1 MKPVLYILCSL
12 FLISC
17 NGDGENDST
26 DLNLDSTAT
35 SKIEFDT
42 YIQKISY
49 CIGLDHA
56 RGCYLTYT
64 SAEVS
69 DKFNIRQIELGLT
82 DYLIGNE
89 LRLSFFE
96 KDSLLDLYL
105 LPNGDVDETAV
116 SKNDASYLVG
126 LDEGFNM
133 VSALVGRKIDQ
144 EIEVEFLVEGV
155 TEGMSSLEP
164 TMPYMDA
171 RRELTKYYSKVN
183 LENGSSFLK
192 ENLLF
197 DGVIETSTGLQYEVV
212 EEGTGI
218 SPNVTDSVTI
228 HYTGRFIDGRVFEST
243 VPSNIPFK
251 GSLMG
256 VIAGWQEGVGL
267 MKEGGLSRL
276 YVPPNLAYGTEG
288 KGVVE
293 PNSTLIFDIELI
305 DVKRFQ

>member
-1 MKPVLYILCSL
+1 MKSIFYILVGL

-17 NGDGENDST
+17 NGDGEKDPN
-26 DLNLDSTAT
+26 NLDSDSTSA
-35 SKIEFDT
+35 SKIEFET
-42 YIQKISY
+42 YIEKISY

-82 DYLIGNE
+82 DYLLGNG
-89 LRLSFFE
+89 LRISFFE

-105 LPNGDVDETAV
+105 LPNGDVDQSVV

-155 TEGMSSLEP
+155 KEGMTSTEP

-171 RRELTKYYSKVN
+171 RRELSKYYSKVN
-183 LENGSSFLK
+183 LKNGSLFMK
-192 ENLLF
+192 ENILF
-197 DGVIETSTGLQYEVV
+197 EGVIETTSGLQYEVI
-212 EEGTGI
+212 EEGIGI
-218 SPNVTDSVTI
+218 SPNVTDSVII

-243 VPSNIPFK
+243 VPSNIAFT

-256 VIAGWQEGVGL
+256 VIVGWQEGVGL

-276 YVPPNLAYGTEG
+276 YVPPTLAYGIEG